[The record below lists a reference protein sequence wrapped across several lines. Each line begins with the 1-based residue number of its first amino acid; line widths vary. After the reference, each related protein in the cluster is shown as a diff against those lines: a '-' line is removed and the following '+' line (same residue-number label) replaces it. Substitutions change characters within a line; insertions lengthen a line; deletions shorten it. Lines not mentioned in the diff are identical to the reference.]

1 VRDRSGQARDRRRAV
16 ALADSLVEWLD
27 ADADQMAV
35 GPLRRPRRPKKA
47 PEPPT
52 SERVTL
58 IEFMWFG
65 AAGAQP
71 VILVER
77 EWLQ

>member
-1 VRDRSGQARDRRRAV
+1 VRDPSGQARDRRRAV

-27 ADADQMAV
+27 ADSDQMAV
-35 GPLRRPRRPKKA
+35 GPLRRPRRPKKE

>member
-1 VRDRSGQARDRRRAV
+1 VRDPSGQARDRRRAV

-27 ADADQMAV
+27 ADADQVPAPV
-35 GPLRRPRRPKKA
+35 RRPRRPKKA
-47 PEPPT
+47 PEPAT

>member
-1 VRDRSGQARDRRRAV
+1 VRDPSGQARDRRRAV

-27 ADADQMAV
+27 ADADQVPAPV
-35 GPLRRPRRPKKA
+35 RRPRRPKKA